1 MPTLTTRRWGARI
14 SAVVILLSLLA
25 MRGGGLGNEPASPTP
40 DPLAGLPRGCMVTPD
55 AVPRVTIEIVGRAFG
70 EPVTVEAGAA
80 VEFVNRDATS
90 HTVTEGIAGHADYA
104 TACVTQRLHPG
115 ASVVVAFAEPGDY
128 PITCTI
134 HASMH
139 TTVYVR

>member
-1 MPTLTTRRWGARI
+1 
-14 SAVVILLSLLA
+14 
-25 MRGGGLGNEPASPTP
+25 
-40 DPLAGLPRGCMVTPD
+40 MVTPN
-55 AVPRVTIEIVGRAFG
+55 AVPKVTIEIAGRAFG

-80 VEFVNRDATS
+80 VAFVNRDDTS
-90 HTVTEGIAGHADYA
+90 HTVTEGIAGHANYA

-115 ASVVVAFAEPGDY
+115 ESTVVAFAEAGDY

-139 TTVYVR
+139 TTVHVR